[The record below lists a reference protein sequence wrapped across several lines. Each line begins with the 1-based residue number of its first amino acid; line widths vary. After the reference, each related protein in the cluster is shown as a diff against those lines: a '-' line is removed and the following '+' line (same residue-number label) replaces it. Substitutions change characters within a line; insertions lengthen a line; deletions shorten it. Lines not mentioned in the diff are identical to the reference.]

1 MKRDIEYL
9 KEIGAKI
16 KSARMARKMKV
27 RELAKFCGL
36 DYSWLS
42 RTENGQSSIQIL
54 TLKRIA
60 DTLGMD
66 VKDFL

>member
-1 MKRDIEYL
+1 MNDKDYL
-9 KEIGAKI
+9 KELGCKI
-16 KSARMARKMKV
+16 KDARNKRKLTV
-27 RELAKFCGL
+27 RKLAEMCKL